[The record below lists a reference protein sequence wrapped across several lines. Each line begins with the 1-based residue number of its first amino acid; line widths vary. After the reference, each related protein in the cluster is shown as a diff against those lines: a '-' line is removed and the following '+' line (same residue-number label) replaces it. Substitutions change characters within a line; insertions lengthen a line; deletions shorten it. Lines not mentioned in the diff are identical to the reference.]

1 MRPRIFQILNSKKI
15 INSTHPTF
23 WTSASCFCCNLS
35 FSSWYLASISF
46 VFMSNFKENIL
57 KVLLIYFS
65 IWQKYTIK
73 LNSCMKDSI
82 IFHVHLI
89 VTSPAIT
96 LHTLIHWV
104 YSVIT
109 SKLIKSLLNKPHST
123 GWRTQ
128 IHQWYS
134 AHSTPPKGSLWT
146 GILLNPLGIVW
157 HRPGGSPTFL
167 PLSFLG
173 APLTPPPLGWLGGWW
188 GRGGADNCDGHVFSE
203 VAFPPPSLSEGWVTK
218 TSGGDTGA
226 VSCGRRGCPPAGC
239 PTTWQSRTLPMR
251 PALP

>member
-1 MRPRIFQILNSKKI
+1 MSDSYKHINITSGWMVMRPRIFQILNSKKT

-65 IWQKYTIK
+65 ILQKYTIK
-73 LNSCMKDSI
+73 LNSCMKESI

-96 LHTLIHWV
+96 LHIPIHWV

-109 SKLIKSLLNKPHST
+109 SKLIKSSEQTSFYSLKNTAPSVILSPLHSPERVT
-123 GWRTQ
+123 VNWCFAKST
-128 IHQWYS
+128 WY
-134 AHSTPPKGSLWT
+134 
-146 GILLNPLGIVW
+146 
-157 HRPGGSPTFL
+157 
-167 PLSFLG
+167 
-173 APLTPPPLGWLGGWW
+173 
-188 GRGGADNCDGHVFSE
+188 C
-203 VAFPPPSLSEGWVTK
+203 VA
-218 TSGGDTGA
+218 
-226 VSCGRRGCPPAGC
+226 
-239 PTTWQSRTLPMR
+239 
-251 PALP
+251 